1 MNPTV
6 IRGQKV
12 DRVKLQRAK
21 ELRQTMTVAE
31 KLLWA
36 QLRANR
42 LGGFHFRRQQVIE
55 GFIVDFYCHRAGLII
70 EVDGKIHEGQLDR
83 DQERERILTDKG
95 LRIIR
100 VTNREVETGL
110 SDVLDRILDACL
122 EVLK

>member
-21 ELRQTMTVAE
+21 ELRQAMTPAE
-31 KLLWA
+31 KLLWG

-55 GFIVDFYCHRAGLII
+55 GFIVDFYCHRAKLVI
-70 EVDGKIHEGQLDR
+70 EVDGKIHEELQARDR
-83 DQERERILTDKG
+83 ERDRILTDKG
-95 LRIIR
+95 LLIMR

-110 SDVLDRILDACL
+110 SDVLDRILDTCQ
-122 EVLK
+122 KN